1 MCSSRVFNPLPT
13 KPIPPAIYL
22 PSRVSF
28 VTLSRESSANL
39 CFGGVSDHE
48 YRLPPAHK
56 MCTDLLTHLV
66 LAGNAKRGV
75 PAISEGGDK
84 IDIKLKVDNDKVT
97 FEFEVPLKPQNL
109 GI

>member
-1 MCSSRVFNPLPT
+1 
-13 KPIPPAIYL
+13 
-22 PSRVSF
+22 
-28 VTLSRESSANL
+28 
-39 CFGGVSDHE
+39 
-48 YRLPPAHK
+48 
-56 MCTDLLTHLV
+56 MCTDLLTFLV